1 VNFDLID
8 DAGILKAEATPDG
21 LKLGDALYKHI
32 IVPECKF
39 MPEEVKEKI
48 KAYTASPE
56 AYINIESE
64 NLRYLVRDL
73 GNKKIYFFFNEGE
86 APLCEVINV
95 AGKITELD
103 LITGEAY
110 KKDKMEVNLHCG
122 EAAAFI
128 VGENYESEKE
138 LKLEYI
144 AEINE
149 FEFIGAEK
157 FEIAKCGIV
166 KREVK
171 EAETK
176 ENFSGNVTY
185 KAKFILNEEVK
196 DAEKVRIE
204 LAGFAST
211 VNIAVNG
218 ELCAY
223 FGLSPMYCDVPAGF
237 FLKEN
242 ELIITVS
249 NTLADELIAKEEF
262 IRENFKVNEI
272 GPYHERSLAIEKQS
286 KAKLS
291 KGTVKI
297 AKYL

>member
-1 VNFDLID
+1 
-8 DAGILKAEATPDG
+8 
-21 LKLGDALYKHI
+21 
-32 IVPECKF
+32 
-39 MPEEVKEKI
+39 
-48 KAYTASPE
+48 
-56 AYINIESE
+56 
-64 NLRYLVRDL
+64 
-73 GNKKIYFFFNEGE
+73 
-86 APLCEVINV
+86 
-95 AGKITELD
+95 
-103 LITGEAY
+103 
-110 KKDKMEVNLHCG
+110 MEVPGLSGQDLQISFAKNVLTVSG
-122 EAAAFI
+122 E
-128 VGENYESEKE
+128 K
-138 LKLEYI
+138 K
-144 AEINE
+144 
-149 FEFIGAEK
+149 
-157 FEIAKCGIV
+157 
-166 KREVK
+166 
-171 EAETK
+171 
-176 ENFSGNVTY
+176 
-185 KAKFILNEEVK
+185 EVK

-223 FGLSPMYCDVPAGF
+223 FGLSPMYCDVPAEF

-249 NTLADELIAKEEF
+249 NTLADELVAKEEF